1 MEQSIVKPPVS
12 QADLDVYLKM
22 LANKRI
28 KTGGSDTTEQNH
40 KLIANLEWSAIQR
53 RHAND

>member
-1 MEQSIVKPPVS
+1 MEQHFIQPPIS
-12 QADLDVYLKM
+12 QADLDVYMRM

-40 KLIANLEWSAIQR
+40 KLIANLEWNAIIR